1 MKKRLFFVLLLT
13 IMMLVSCKSETNKS
27 QTEISLEPGLY
38 RNGELVQSWEDLL
51 TSVGYSDFGPSGTIE
66 AKAERQSYFESCNG
80 DLVLPNEVITI
91 GNNAFFNCTSLTS
104 VTIPKGVKILEYR
117 AFEDCE
123 GLTSIIIPDGV
134 ESIGN
139 HAFADCKNLSDIKI
153 SSSVKKF
160 GIGTFYD
167 TKWLENKRQE
177 NPLVIIN
184 NVLIDGR
191 TCESDVITIPDNVT
205 GIACC
210 AFQKNKNITS
220 VIIPDSVKRIEE
232 YAFDR
237 CSNLTNITI
246 PNSVTEI
253 DGMSFYSCDNLT
265 IYGDTESYAKQ
276 YASENDI
283 HFESL

>member
-13 IMMLVSCKSETNKS
+13 IMMLVSCKSE
-27 QTEISLEPGLY
+27 TEISLEPGLY

-91 GNNAFFNCTSLTS
+91 GNDAFFNCTSLTS
-104 VTIPKGVKILEYR
+104 VTIP
-117 AFEDCE
+117 
-123 GLTSIIIPDGV
+123 DGV
-134 ESIGN
+134 ESIEH
-139 HAFADCKNLSDIKI
+139 HAFAACKNLSDVKI
-153 SSSVKKF
+153 SSSVKRF
-160 GIGTFYD
+160 GISTFGD

-205 GIACC
+205 CIACC

-220 VIIPDSVKRIEE
+220 VIILDSVKRIEE
-232 YAFDR
+232 YAFDS

-253 DGMSFYSCDNLT
+253 DPWAFSSCDNLT

-283 HFESL
+283 NFESL